1 MTTTPISPENAPS
14 TLEEILQLGRFNIRL
29 LATKLGIFENEA
41 AKNAFLSCN
50 TEEQARTV
58 LNAVLELRGS
68 KKGKKGAAAAAAPAV
83 TRTPVTSKKA
93 APPPPPEEE
102 EEEEEEE
109 TDEEEEE
116 TEEEETEEEEEE
128 EEEEAPP
135 QAPPPPRRTAATKA
149 AGTPVRTPVATSAA
163 PATPAAAAK
172 PAGEQV
178 INAIKSMQAG
188 IAELQ
193 GVLGSNAANLES
205 LQLGVA
211 ECTRMS
217 SLAVS
222 LSLKVAEEVLRAGRE
237 EIILSAL
244 EDFVND
250 KKIIEGYVQQQA
262 TPKPTTKKAGKGK

>member
-1 MTTTPISPENAPS
+1 MTTIPISPENAPS

-68 KKGKKGAAAAAAPAV
+68 KKGKKGAAAAAPAV

-102 EEEEEEE
+102 EEEE

-116 TEEEETEEEEEE
+116 AEEEETEEEEEEE

-135 QAPPPPRRTAATKA
+135 QAPPPPRRTAATAATKA

-163 PATPAAAAK
+163 PATPAATAK

-193 GVLGSNAANLES
+193 GVLGSNASNLES

-262 TPKPTTKKAGKGK
+262 APKPTTKKAGKGK